1 MDGWMDGCMY
11 VWMDGWMHACMHAWM
26 DGWMHACMHVYIYIN
41 MCVYRNMVYCIWMLW
56 YKEIGCR
63 IFNASPS
70 PRVQLRE
77 APFFGGQ
84 NGMAMS
90 LSSSKHGRYPKIA

>member
-1 MDGWMDGCMY
+1 MYVCMYVGRLDGWMDVGRMDGWMDGCM
-11 VWMDGWMHACMHAWM
+11 HACI
-26 DGWMHACMHVYIYIN
+26 YIYIN

-70 PRVQLRE
+70 PRVQLLRE
-77 APFFGGQ
+77 APFFGGKMRPTSPE
-84 NGMAMS
+84 G
-90 LSSSKHGRYPKIA
+90 H